1 MVMARMHL
9 LTVTKTAEHIVQ
21 QFLNESLFVFGEFL
35 YTRSTG
41 HVRPFIFHLFSRF
54 TSGNVTLAP
63 TQKNKHYISV
73 FSKEKKRMET

>member
-21 QFLNESLFVFGEFL
+21 QFLNESLCLCLENSCILALQDTFVL
-35 YTRSTG
+35 SY
-41 HVRPFIFHLFSRF
+41 FIS
-54 TSGNVTLAP
+54 SAVTLAP
-63 TQKNKHYISV
+63 TQKNNHYISV